1 MFSRS
6 CGKTLALRVN
16 NAPPDPP
23 AGHHDGGVD
32 HADHDQVPKS
42 AEQGELGRQQLGH
55 RRQALLARRLFAPP
69 VVIVRLCSHTCRHAL
84 GMVSRLQT
92 VQ

>member
-1 MFSRS
+1 MFSRC
-6 CGKTLALRVN
+6 CGKTLALKVN
-16 NAPPDPP
+16 NAPLDPR

-32 HADHDQVPKS
+32 HADHDQGPKS

-55 RRQALLARRLFAPP
+55 RRQALLVRRLFAPS
-69 VVIVRLCSHTCRHAL
+69 VVILRLCSHTCRHAL
-84 GMVSRLQT
+84 GMASRLQK